1 MKKSILMRMVMLILL
16 LSSLLMTS
24 VGGNK
29 QPSENE
35 QAMALKWENVVRNAD
50 ADVGSVDI
58 AMHTVI
64 PIFSAVLSGAKEYNL
79 DEEAKIEE
87 LLNIVRDLRISF
99 EELDTV
105 ENGFLDNP
113 SYIGKKEIA
122 IDLKDSA
129 GANTITLRLYEN
141 GDIFVWETLET
152 IETGRT
158 YLRIYQVH
166 FEDSNTD
173 VFEAFADFYK
183 NKVDDG
189 VIRE

>member
-1 MKKSILMRMVMLILL
+1 MKKSNLMRMVILIFL

-24 VGGNK
+24 VGCNK

-58 AMHTVI
+58 TLHTVI
-64 PIFSAVLSGAKEYNL
+64 PTYSAVLSGAKKYNL

-105 ENGFLDNP
+105 ENVFLDNP

-122 IDLKDSA
+122 IDLKNSA
-129 GANTITLRLYEN
+129 GTNTITLRLYEN

-152 IETGRT
+152 TETGRT

>member
-1 MKKSILMRMVMLILL
+1 MKKSNLMRMVILILL

-24 VGGNK
+24 VGCNK

-64 PIFSAVLSGAKEYNL
+64 PTFSAVLSGAKKYNL

-105 ENGFLDNP
+105 ENVFLDNP

>member
-1 MKKSILMRMVMLILL
+1 MKKSNLMRMVMLILL

-24 VGGNK
+24 VGCNK

-64 PIFSAVLSGAKEYNL
+64 PTFSAVLSGAKKYNL

-105 ENGFLDNP
+105 ENVFLDNP

>member
-1 MKKSILMRMVMLILL
+1 MKKSNLMRMVMLILL

-24 VGGNK
+24 VGCNK

-50 ADVGSVDI
+50 ADVVSVDI

-64 PIFSAVLSGAKEYNL
+64 PTFSAVLSGAKKYNL

-105 ENGFLDNP
+105 ENVFLDNP